1 MKKYSMA
8 VLLIIAFVVFAE
20 KVTFTSPAGNFSM
33 EIEGTTT
40 GQESFES
47 IVLVNNIMKR
57 LNKLDRNYI
66 VKLKK
71 RDRKEAKQLIDEIK
85 YLVNSIPENINVSF
99 PGNQSPGVTFTG
111 SQSPGVTFSQDAQI
125 NVSIN
130 DFSEEEVQVEEIHAK
145 MNASRFQILLSDLED
160 ESFEEERVTI
170 VKVAAQ
176 SNYFDVAQGK
186 QIMEVFDFSDGKLAV
201 LKIIYPKII
210 DTDNSFQLINSFEFG
225 DDKNKAKRIIQV
237 R

>member
-1 MKKYSMA
+1 MKKYSM
-8 VLLIIAFVVFAE
+8 VILVVMAFAMFAE

-57 LNKLDRNYI
+57 LNKLNRNYV
-66 VKLKK
+66 VKLK
-71 RDRKEAKQLIDEIK
+71 RKDQAEAKQLIDEIK

-99 PGNQSPGVTFTG
+99 SRNQS
-111 SQSPGVTFSQDAQI
+111 QGVTFSQDAQI

-130 DFSEEEVQVEEIHAK
+130 DFSEEEVQVEEVHTK
-145 MNASRFQILLSDLED
+145 MNASRFQILLSDIEDASFED
-160 ESFEEERVTI
+160 ERITT
-170 VKVAAQ
+170 VKVAAEH
-176 SNYFDVAQGK
+176 NYFDVAQGK
-186 QIMEVFDFSDGKLAV
+186 QIMDVFDFSDGKLAV
-201 LKIIYPKII
+201 LKIVYPRII

-225 DDKNKAKRIIQV
+225 DDKNKAKRIIQA

>member
-8 VLLIIAFVVFAE
+8 VLLFIAFVVFAE

-33 EIEGTTT
+33 EIEGAASND
-40 GQESFES
+40 GGFES
-47 IVLVNNIMKR
+47 IVVVNNIMKR
-57 LNKLDRNYI
+57 LNKLDRNYL
-66 VKLKK
+66 VQLKK
-71 RDRKEAKQLIDEIK
+71 NSRIEAKQLIDEIK
-85 YLVNSIPENINVSF
+85 YLVNSIPENVNVSF
-99 PGNQSPGVTFTG
+99 SGNQS
-111 SQSPGVTFSQDAQI
+111 QGVTFSQDAQI

-130 DFSEEEVQVEEIHAK
+130 DFSEEEVYTK
-145 MNASRFQILLSDLED
+145 MSASRFSIFLSDLED
-160 ESFEEERVTI
+160 ESFEEERITI

-176 SNYFDVAQGK
+176 NNYFDVAQGK
-186 QIMEVFDFSDGKLAV
+186 QIMDIFDFSDGKLAA

-225 DDKNKAKRIIQV
+225 DDKKRAQKIIQS